1 MREEYDDWMEIKD
14 AFEGHLM
21 LRFNWRTNQKN
32 YGNKVTISNLVE
44 KHYFQPSD
52 KLVSLGFDCY
62 KDFINKT
69 GQKQSNVL
77 CI

>member
-1 MREEYDDWMEIKD
+1 MMIEWKLKAHLKVTWCWDSIEEQ
-14 AFEGHLM
+14 
-21 LRFNWRTNQKN
+21 TKN
-32 YGNKVTISNLVE
+32 YGNMVTISNLVE

-69 GQKQSNVL
+69 GQKQSIVL